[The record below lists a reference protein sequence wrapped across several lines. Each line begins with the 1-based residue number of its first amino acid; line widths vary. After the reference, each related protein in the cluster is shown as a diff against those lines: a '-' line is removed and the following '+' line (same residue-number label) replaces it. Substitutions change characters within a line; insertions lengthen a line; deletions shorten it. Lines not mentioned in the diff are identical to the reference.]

1 MKSEAEEK
9 PPKQELSFI
18 VNTTTEIRLIEL
30 KDEDKNEKKEHQ
42 SSFYGYLEELKALQD
57 GIIHSLFNR

>member
-42 SSFYGYLEELKALQD
+42 SSFYGYL
-57 GIIHSLFNR
+57 